1 VAVAIGMG
9 VLPIASPTF
18 YEHFPQWFQTIFDS
32 GISAAALTA
41 VLLNLLFNGMRRDAE
56 APIAAEG
63 PTPGVTPDQDVP
75 GGRSPE

>member
-1 VAVAIGMG
+1 MVVYGLQHVMSMYAGVVA
-9 VLPIASPTF
+9 
-18 YEHFPQWFQTIFDS
+18 
-32 GISAAALTA
+32 ISAAAITA

-75 GGRSPE
+75 GGRERSAH